1 MNSETEY
8 IAEGRI
14 FHGFVPH
21 AMGTKLDLLAVGTEA
36 AAAEALWTAFCAEL
50 SALEAALNRFD
61 PRSEVARFNASESKA
76 GFPLSPAVQRLLDLS
91 REFWFRTEG
100 LFDVTRGHGMDL
112 EEAGATLDFGGI
124 AKGYVLALL
133 RDRLAG
139 AGIASAFVNFGD
151 SAILGLGTHPYGDC
165 WKVSLPNPYGGSQVA
180 EFSLKDRAL
189 SVSGNTPGYT
199 GHIIDPRTGRANVER
214 KLVAVTGPDPL
225 EAEVLST
232 ALMLAD
238 KGQRLR
244 LRRAFPDCES
254 EIYTV

>member
-8 IAEGRI
+8 IDGGRM

-21 AMGTKLDLLAVGTEA
+21 AMGTKLDLLAVGVEKD
-36 AAAEALWTAFCAEL
+36 AAEALWADFLEEL
-50 SALEAALNRFD
+50 AALEGCLNRFD
-61 PRSEVARFNASESKA
+61 PRSEVARFNAAGAKA
-76 GFPLSPAVQRLLDLS
+76 GLPLSPGLERLLEIS

-112 EEAGATLDFGGI
+112 EEEGVTLDFGGI
-124 AKGYVLALL
+124 AKGYVLVLL
-133 RDRLAG
+133 RDRLAA
-139 AGIASAFVNFGD
+139 AGIGSALVNFGN
-151 SAILGLGTHPYGDC
+151 SAFLGMGTHPFGDC
-165 WKVSLPNPYGGSQVA
+165 WKISLPNPYSGAQVA
-180 EFSLKDRAL
+180 EFNLKDRAL

-214 KLVAVTGPDPL
+214 KLVAVVGPDPL

-232 ALMLAD
+232 AMMLAD

-244 LRRAFPDCES
+244 LQRAFPGCEI

>member
-1 MNSETEY
+1 MNSEVEY
-8 IAEGRI
+8 IREGRM

-21 AMGTKLDLLAVGTEA
+21 VMGTKLDLLAVGVEED
-36 AAAEALWTAFCAEL
+36 AAEALWEDFRGEL
-50 SALEAALNRFD
+50 ASLEARLNRFD
-61 PRSEVARFNASESKA
+61 PASEVARFNAAGAKA
-76 GFPLSPAVQRLLDLS
+76 GFPLSPGVQRLLDLS

-112 EEAGATLDFGGI
+112 EEEGATLDFGGI
-124 AKGYVLALL
+124 AKGYALALL
-133 RDRLAG
+133 RDRLAE
-139 AGIASAFVNFGD
+139 AGIASAFVNFGN
-151 SAILGLGTHPYGDC
+151 SAILGVGTHPYGDC
-165 WKVSLPNPYGGSQVA
+165 WKVSLPNPYSGTQVA

-238 KGQRLR
+238 KGQQLR
-244 LRRAFPDCES
+244 LRRNFPACEI
-254 EIYTV
+254 ELYTV